1 MPRVVISVDMMDT
14 GVDAPRVLN
23 LVFFKVVRSYAK
35 FWQMIGRGT
44 RLCPD
49 VFGPGLPKE
58 HFLVFD
64 VCQNFE
70 FFNINQL
77 GADAGATVGITEQCF
92 VARLQLSQLLLAS
105 AEDDDHDLAVELLND
120 LYAQVVELK
129 TPDQARRFRVKMQAE
144 HIDVFQDRNR
154 WAKLS
159 NDDVR
164 LLRDQL
170 GPIIPAEEVHE
181 SARRFDLLVL
191 KLRIARLLALNRDG
205 EKLEA
210 RLIGIADALSNIQ
223 NIPAIDKQAELLADL
238 RRPEYYPT
246 LGQADLDHVSTAIRD
261 LLVYLTK
268 EQQIPA
274 YTNFTD
280 SDVLGQI
287 AAEPVPVASPAY
299 RRRVEA
305 FLRENAQHVTV
316 RKLRGNVPITPAEL
330 QSLEEILFDGGDRG
344 TQDDFRAAFGNQ
356 PLSIFVKSLMGME
369 EAAARAAFADFLRA
383 GPLNADQMTFINNI
397 VTYLTENGRIET
409 SRLFKAPFNRQH
421 DQGVIGVFSEKQS
434 QKIIDIVLKLD
445 QGVG

>member
-1 MPRVVISVDMMDT
+1 M
-14 GVDAPRVLN
+14 
-23 LVFFKVVRSYAK
+23 
-35 FWQMIGRGT
+35 
-44 RLCPD
+44 
-49 VFGPGLPKE
+49 
-58 HFLVFD
+58 
-64 VCQNFE
+64 
-70 FFNINQL
+70 
-77 GADAGATVGITEQCF
+77 
-92 VARLQLSQLLLAS
+92 
-105 AEDDDHDLAVELLND
+105 AE
-120 LYAQVVELK
+120 Y
-129 TPDQARRFRVKMQAE
+129 
-144 HIDVFQDRNR
+144 IDVFQDRNR
-154 WAKLS
+154 RAKLS

-205 EKLEA
+205 EKLES

-246 LGQADLDHVSTAIRD
+246 LGQADLDHVSNAIRD

-330 QSLEEILFDGGDRG
+330 QSLEEMLFDGGDRG
-344 TQDDFRAAFGNQ
+344 TQDDFREAFGNQ

-383 GPLNADQMTFINNI
+383 GPLTADQMTFIDNI

-434 QKIIDIVLKLD
+434 QKIIDIMLNLD